1 MAIVSSLARLLVVTF
16 WMATSAYAFLSSV
29 PFAHEQFIAPR
40 LVPGLVEFAEW
51 HKWMA
56 VAALPLAWL
65 MVRAAVVAPRTARAS
80 YLVLAFSAAAAMAL
94 PFAPALAA
102 LQPGSVAVAVSLAAL
117 AVPLA
122 IAIVDVRS
130 VETWP
135 VGGATDRTGAD
146 FAAVALASLVV
157 PGIHAVRAW
166 SGGAADRTDDIFG
179 AGASLGVHGVF
190 GAVVFLAL
198 TFVRGVAGVRARNA
212 VAREFWLTAV
222 LVVAVFEFL
231 ALVVILPT
239 LSVSGLGRTIA
250 AAALAF
256 TLALSLVARGRQRLP
271 GLTDGVQ
278 VALGVFAPRSVRA
291 AGAVVPAL
299 LWLPSVVVVALGF
312 ATASAVMDWSF
323 VVARMGA
330 VLTWLVA
337 ISGAL
342 ALPRP
347 ALRKPSAGL
356 AFACCLALLGAH
368 QMLVPPPGV
377 AADTPAERWA
387 IVDPSYRMLRDALRP
402 PAPADRTFYPFLQRH
417 TNLGRDVQ
425 VAPVDV
431 TLARLEGGPSP
442 RRPHVFLFV
451 VDSLRRDYL
460 SPYNDAVTFT
470 PSIQK
475 FAGDSVVYDRVF
487 TRYGATGLS
496 VPSIWVGGMILHKQY
511 VTPFAPMNSLHK
523 LLAHEQYERWMSWD
537 NVVDATVPHEH
548 EGPALDTSRAVK
560 DFRFCETLSEL
571 TPRLDALTPD
581 SPPVFVWALPQDIH
595 ISAITREGK
604 DVVGA
609 GSYGQFYAPYA
620 SRIARFDTCFGQFV
634 DRLKARG
641 LYDDSVVILTADH
654 GDSLGEEGRWGHAY
668 TLFPEILQVPL
679 IMHVPSWFRE
689 THTTDTAALAF
700 TTDITPT
707 LYAMLGHS
715 PEPPGP
721 MFGRPLFWQNGET
734 PPRRVAD
741 GHLIASSYGSVYG
754 WLTGE
759 GRRLYVADGVDFRD
773 YRFDLD
779 GSPTGQPRQVGAD
792 DRRMGQQAIRDAVE
806 DIAKF
811 YRFSK

>member
-1 MAIVSSLARLLVVTF
+1 MAFVAGPARLLVVTF
-16 WMATSAYAFLSSV
+16 WMASAAYAFLSSV

-51 HKWMA
+51 HPWMA

-65 MVRAAVVAPRTARAS
+65 MVRAPLTQPRAARAAQIA
-80 YLVLAFSAAAAMAL
+80 LGLSAVAAVAL
-94 PFAPALAA
+94 PFAPPLAA
-102 LQPGSVAVAVSLAAL
+102 LQPGSVAVAVCLAAL

-122 IAIVDVRS
+122 IALVDLRS
-130 VETWP
+130 ADAWP
-135 VGGATDRTGAD
+135 VDAAPDRTGAD

-157 PGIHAVRAW
+157 PGIHAARAW
-166 SGGAADRTDDIFG
+166 SGGTAGTADLFG
-179 AGASLGVHGVF
+179 AGASVGVHGVF
-190 GAVVFLAL
+190 GAIVFLAL

-271 GLTDGVQ
+271 GLADGVQ

-291 AGAVVPAL
+291 PGAVVPAL
-299 LWLPSVVVVALGF
+299 LWLPTVVVVALGF

-347 ALRKPSAGL
+347 TLRKPSAGW
-356 AFACCLALLGAH
+356 AFAGCLALLGAH

-387 IVDPSYRMLRDALRP
+387 IVDPSYRMLREALRP

-417 TNLGRDVQ
+417 TNLGRDVE

-431 TLARLEGGPSP
+431 TLARLEGAPSP

-470 PSIQK
+470 PSIAT
-475 FAGDSVVYDRVF
+475 FASDSVVYDRVF

-560 DFRFCETLSEL
+560 NFRFCDTLAEL
-571 TPRLDALTPD
+571 TPRLDALTPA

-641 LYDDSVVILTADH
+641 LFDDSVIVLTADH

-689 THTTDTAALAF
+689 THTTDPAALTF

-707 LYAMLGHS
+707 LYAMLGHT

-721 MFGRPLFWQNGET
+721 MFGRALFWPNGQ
-734 PPRRVAD
+734 PRPKRVAD

-754 WLTGE
+754 WLTDE

-779 GSPTGQPRQVGAD
+779 GSPTGKARQVGAD
-792 DRRMGQQAIRDAVE
+792 DRRIGQQAIRDAVD